1 MLFVNPDGR
10 MNDKCDGS
18 VKTVQTTSM
27 IAWMQSLSDQTRAR
41 LLRLLERHDLTV
53 VELCS
58 ILQIPQSTVSRHLKI
73 LVDDEWI
80 ASRRDGTSH
89 LYRMRANDLD
99 SAQRRLWQLVRE
111 SSVPVEIA
119 EQDAQRLDEVLAQ
132 RRSRSQNFFSS
143 AYGQWDRMRAE
154 LFGHRIDGW
163 ALSAMLDPQLVVG
176 DLGCGTGNMS
186 QLLAPWVKKVYAID
200 SSSAMLQIAKKRLK
214 DWERVE
220 LRQGELTSLPLEDG
234 TLQVVLLV
242 LVLPYVEAPDQVFA
256 EAARVTQRGG
266 RLIILDMQPHQRMEY
281 RDELGHTWLGFQ
293 EKQLRDW
300 LLDSG
305 WKPSRWQPLPPDTE
319 AKGPNL
325 FVMTGTR
332 NK

>member
-1 MLFVNPDGR
+1 MVA
-10 MNDKCDGS
+10 
-18 VKTVQTTSM
+18 TTSM

-53 VELCS
+53 AELCL
-58 ILQIPQSTVSRHLKI
+58 ILQLPQSTVSRHLKI
-73 LVDDEWI
+73 LVDDQWI
-80 ASRRDGTSH
+80 GSRRDGTSH

-99 SAQRRLWQLVRE
+99 VAQRRLWNLVRE
-111 SSVPVEIA
+111 SGVPTEVV

-154 LFGHRIDGW
+154 LFGHRVDGW
-163 ALSAMLDPQLVVG
+163 ALSAMLDANLIVG
-176 DLGCGTGNMS
+176 DLGCGTGTIS
-186 QLLAPWVKKVYAID
+186 QMLGPWVKKVIAVD
-200 SSSAMLQIAKKRLK
+200 SSAAMLATARKRLK
-214 DWERVE
+214 EMESVE
-220 LRQGELTSLPLEDG
+220 LRQGELTALPIEDES
-234 TLQVVLLV
+234 LQVALMV
-242 LVLPYVEAPDQVFA
+242 LVLPYVETPDRVFA

-266 RLIILDMQPHQRMEY
+266 RLIVLDMQPHQKVEY

-300 LLDSG
+300 LMESG

-325 FVMTGTR
+325 FVMTGVR
-332 NK
+332 GK